1 MTFRARLVL
10 AATVAVV
17 IAVLGASAAAFITS
31 RNSLLGSVDDSL
43 ISSAFTSLH
52 QPVLNGSGTYGEIFQ
67 IALPDGSVLV
77 PGVPSQLPVTTAV
90 ESVAANQS
98 GAYFVDTTVNGAH
111 LRELVTPV
119 RPGTAVRL
127 SNSEIV
133 VLNEGGSLQLATS
146 LSGVIQQLGKLGL
159 ILGGVA
165 LGGTVIAVLLGWMVG
180 RTALIPLNS
189 LIQSVEELADTT
201 DTSTRL
207 DARGV
212 DELARLR
219 RSFNRLLEA
228 LDSSRQAQRQLVL
241 DASHEL
247 RTPLTSLRTN
257 LEVVRRVNELDV
269 QDREVLVND
278 VLTQLGELST
288 LVDDLVELTRGTQP
302 HRDPVQFRLDQLVED
317 AVAIATTHGR
327 SRNIAISLYSQPTWV
342 TGHPDR
348 IMRAVGNLLDNAL
361 KWSPNGGS
369 IQVTC
374 IDGEI
379 TVRDHGPGI
388 SPEDLDHVFDR
399 FYRATK
405 ARSLPGSGLGLAIVS
420 QVATDEGGT
429 VSANNAPDGGALM
442 TFTIPTIQPSSGASP
457 SSPGEY
463 L

>member
-1 MTFRARLVL
+1 MI

-43 ISSAFTSLH
+43 ISSAFNSLH
-52 QPVLNGSGTYGEIFQ
+52 QSVLNSSSTYGEIYQ
-67 IALPDGSVLV
+67 ISLPDGSVLI
-77 PGVPSQLPVTTAV
+77 PGVPTQLPITTAV
-90 ESVAANQS
+90 ESVATNQS
-98 GAYFVDTTVNGAH
+98 GAYFVDTTVNGIH
-111 LRELVTPV
+111 LRELIAPI

-127 SNSEIV
+127 DNNEIV
-133 VLNEGGSLQLATS
+133 VLNAGGSLQLATS
-146 LSGVIQQLGKLGL
+146 LSGVMQQLSNLGL
-159 ILGGVA
+159 ILGAVA
-165 LGGTVIAVLLGWMVG
+165 LGGTVLAVLLGWMVG
-180 RTALIPLNS
+180 RTALVPLNS

-207 DARGV
+207 DPRGV

-228 LDSSRQAQRQLVL
+228 LDNSRQAQRQLVL

-257 LEVVRRVNELDV
+257 LEVIRRVNELDPR
-269 QDREVLVND
+269 DREVLVND
-278 VLTQLGELST
+278 VLTQLGELSR

-302 HRDPVQFRLDQLVED
+302 HRDPVSMRLDQLVED
-317 AVAIATTHGR
+317 AVAVATTHGR
-327 SRNIAISLYSQPTWV
+327 RRGITITLYSRPTWV

-361 KWSPNGGS
+361 KWSPDGGS
-369 IQVTC
+369 IEVTC
-374 IDGEI
+374 LEGEI

-399 FYRATK
+399 FYRASK

-420 QVATDEGGT
+420 QVATDEQGT

-442 TFTIPTIQPSSGASP
+442 TFSLPTTLPLSTSHPPPPSQYLQP
-457 SSPGEY
+457 
-463 L
+463 